1 MLVEV
6 AASGLEPTH
15 ITTPLRTSLKRTRVL
30 RSKVAGID
38 LKARRVQLSGTG
50 AQTWLRY
57 DHLVV
62 ALGAVSSYP
71 RSSTIGETPREFKT
85 LSDAIGI
92 RNHVIDMF
100 ERADAELDPD
110 RRRALLTF
118 VVAGGGFSGTELA
131 GGLNDFARGVIA
143 DYPSLSTA
151 DLRVIL
157 VHSRERI
164 LPELSES
171 LAGYCLAWNARYE
184 FCLTGR

>member
-1 MLVEV
+1 
-6 AASGLEPTH
+6 LEPTH

-38 LKARRVQLSGTG
+38 LKGRRVQLSGTG

-71 RSSTIGETPREFKT
+71 RSSTIAERPREFKT

-110 RRRALLTF
+110 RRRTLLTF

-131 GGLNDFARGVIA
+131 GGLNDFARGVIVG
-143 DYPSLSTA
+143 YPSLSTA
-151 DLRVIL
+151 DQRNP
-157 VHSRERI
+157 S
-164 LPELSES
+164 LPLFSFGVS
-171 LAGYCLAWNARYE
+171 CIVGDSNRNHLASGE
-184 FCLTGR
+184 E

>member
-15 ITTPLRTSLKRTRVL
+15 ITTPLRTGLKRTRVL

-38 LKARRVQLSGTG
+38 LEARRVQLNG
-50 AQTWLRY
+50 AGGQTWLRY

-71 RSSTIGETPREFKT
+71 RSSAIGETPREFKT
-85 LSDAIGI
+85 LSDAMGI

-100 ERADAELDPD
+100 ERADAELDPG
-110 RRRALLTF
+110 RLRALLTF

-131 GGLNDFARGVIA
+131 SGLNDFARGIIV

-151 DLRVIL
+151 DLRVI
-157 VHSRERI
+157 RRP
-164 LPELSES
+164 LPR
-171 LAGYCLAWNARYE
+171 AN
-184 FCLTGR
+184 FTGVE